1 MKIVEFPTKVESM
14 PEALTINQGEKAE
27 VVVNVSRQYEF
38 TGTINIQ
45 TQLPGGVGG
54 ISIPGANIAD
64 NQPEAKYEI
73 TVQPNATVGEHT
85 CTVRLQMNFNG
96 QNLVMERPM
105 KITVVEVK
113 K

>member
-1 MKIVEFPTKVESM
+1 MKVDAL

-27 VVVNVSRQYEF
+27 VIAKISRQYEF
-38 TGTINIQ
+38 TGAINVQ

-54 ISIPGANIAD
+54 ISIPGANIPE
-64 NQPEAKYEI
+64 NMPEAKYEI
-73 TVQPNATVGEHT
+73 TVAPTATVGEHT
-85 CTVRLQMNFNG
+85 LNVRLQMNFNG

-105 KITVVEVK
+105 KLTVVEVK